1 MQLRREDN
9 LREGDLIRV
18 ITYVDGF
25 NLYFGLKSKGFKK
38 YYWLDLPALAG
49 ALLKPG
55 QELLHT
61 HYFTT
66 RIRLKGNNQPDV
78 QRQTLYLEA
87 LAPRPQLSIHY
98 GHYLQK
104 NRQCR
109 SCGAHW
115 ADFEE
120 KMTDVNMA
128 TQLLSDAFDD
138 AFDTAMLVSAD
149 SDLTTPV
156 VRVRQRFPN
165 KRIIVVPPPGRQSVE
180 LTRAANGYFHIGED
194 KLRHCQLPSHVTRA
208 DGYTLQRP
216 ANWK

>member
-1 MQLRREDN
+1 
-9 LREGDLIRV
+9 LIRV
-18 ITYVDGF
+18 ISYVDGF

-38 YYWLDLPALAG
+38 YYWLDLPALANS
-49 ALLKPG
+49 LLKPG
-55 QELLHT
+55 QQLLHT

-66 RIRLKGNNQPDV
+66 RIRPKGNNQPDV

-87 LAPRPQLSIHY
+87 LATRPELGIHY

-104 NRQCR
+104 SRQCR
-109 SCGAHW
+109 SCGAQW

-120 KMTDVNMA
+120 KMTDVNIA

-138 AFDTAMLVSAD
+138 AFDTAVLMSAD

-156 VRVRQRFPN
+156 VRLRQRFPD
-165 KRIIVVPPPGRQSVE
+165 KRIVVALPPGRQSVE
-180 LTRAANGYFHIGED
+180 LIRAAHGYFHIGED
-194 KLRHCQLPSHVTRA
+194 KLRHSQLPPQVTRT

-216 ANWK
+216 AHWK

>member
-38 YYWLDLPALAG
+38 YYWLDLPARAG

-87 LAPRPQLSIHY
+87 LAPRPQLSWELRSS
-98 GHYLQK
+98 GRGQ
-104 NRQCR
+104 RQTAYQMQAAA
-109 SCGAHW
+109 SP
-115 ADFEE
+115 
-120 KMTDVNMA
+120 
-128 TQLLSDAFDD
+128 QLLAAEHLCLS
-138 AFDTAMLVSAD
+138 LLIRSI
-149 SDLTTPV
+149 LPV
-156 VRVRQRFPN
+156 LALF
-165 KRIIVVPPPGRQSVE
+165 VE
-180 LTRAANGYFHIGED
+180 SCTHFGSGAGFIMVWAKGF
-194 KLRHCQLPSHVTRA
+194 
-208 DGYTLQRP
+208 
-216 ANWK
+216 